1 MNPPA
6 PTPRFTG
13 SGWAV
18 AAILGSLAGWTVV
31 PLFLKHFTS
40 QIDAWT
46 ANGWRYGFSALLW
59 VPVIVW
65 GLRRRSLPAGLW
77 RMAAWPSVFN
87 VLAQICFGL
96 APYYMDPG
104 LMTFSLRFQIVFV
117 TIMAAVLFAAER
129 PVIRSR
135 MFLSGIGLV
144 IAGTF
149 ATLLFKP
156 GGLGGGTATGVT
168 LAVASGVLYG
178 AYALSVRKCMSGI
191 NPFQAFAAVS
201 LYTAVALV
209 GLMLVFARPVG
220 SSSPDMGLSALS
232 LPPDQF
238 FYLLLSSVIGIGLGH
253 TFYFFSIS
261 RLGVA
266 VSSGVVQ
273 LQPITVSIGSF
284 FLFGERLT
292 GVQWFT
298 GLAAIAGAVL
308 MLVAQHRVKK
318 AQAKPIDRRDEFDD
332 LPIDPDV
339 AIVDQSNNPPMSPGQ
354 SQSPT
359 PHKAQTQGE
368 HADR

>member
-1 MNPPA
+1 MNDRA
-6 PTPRFTG
+6 RTSSLFAG

-18 AAILGSLAGWTVV
+18 AAVLGSLAGWTAI
-31 PLFLKHFTS
+31 PLFLKHFTTR
-40 QIDAWT
+40 IDAWT
-46 ANGWRYGFSALLW
+46 TNGWRYGFSALLW
-59 VPVIVW
+59 LPVIVW
-65 GLRRRSLPAGLW
+65 GLRRGSLPPGLW
-77 RMAAWPSVFN
+77 RAAAWPSVFN

-96 APYYMDPG
+96 APYHMDPG

-129 PVIRSR
+129 PVIRAPL
-135 MFLSGIGLV
+135 FLTGIGLV
-144 IAGTF
+144 VAGTF
-149 ATLLFKP
+149 ATLALKP

-201 LYTAVALV
+201 LYTAAALV

-220 SSSPDMGLSALS
+220 SDTPDLGLSALS
-232 LPPDQF
+232 LPPEQF
-238 FYLLLSSVIGIGLGH
+238 FYLLLSSVVGIGLGH

-292 GVQWFT
+292 GVQWGT
-298 GLAAIAGAVL
+298 GVAAILGAVL
-308 MLVAQHRVKK
+308 MLVSQHRVKK
-318 AQAKPIDRRDEFDD
+318 AEAGPVHPRDEFDD

-339 AIVDQSNNPPMSPGQ
+339 AMMDQSNEAGPRGGGPPPS
-354 SQSPT
+354 
-359 PHKAQTQGE
+359 
-368 HADR
+368 R